1 VDHKLIKLISVIE
14 KNKYMTA
21 YLSYGRI

>member
-1 VDHKLIKLISVIE
+1 VDHKLTKLISVIE
-14 KNKYMTA
+14 KNKYMTS